1 MAKSLRLRVK
11 RVYDPPSPQ
20 DGLRF
25 LVDRLWPRGLKKE
38 ECRLDGWLKEIAP
51 SAALRRW
58 FGHDPGR
65 WEEFRQRYFE
75 ELRQRPEACR
85 DIAEKAQSRTVT
97 LLFAARDAKHNNAV
111 ALQSYLEE
119 LSRSEGNE

>member
-1 MAKSLRLRVK
+1 MAKSLRLHVK

-38 ECRLDGWLKEIAP
+38 ECRIDGWLKEIAP

-65 WEEFRQRYFE
+65 WGEFRQRYFE

-97 LLFAARDAKHNNAV
+97 LLFAARDAEHNNAV
-111 ALQSYLEE
+111 ALKSYLEE